1 MPKIKLLLEYPEA
14 NIYSFISDRGEDIV
28 YSFIDNNLQTTEQ
41 KKIINLIELFHQS
54 GNIENKEAFKYLQDG
69 VFEFKRGQ
77 VRILCYFLSGRKVK
91 SLVLLHG
98 FKKKCQRTPGKEL
111 DKAISRKNLLEK
123 LQIYF
128 ELEII

>member
-28 YSFIDNNLQTTEQ
+28 YSFIDNNLQETEQ
-41 KKIINLIELFHQS
+41 KKIIKLIGLFHQY
-54 GNIENKEAFKYLQDG
+54 GNIENKEAFKYLQYG

-77 VRILCYFLSGRKVK
+77 VRILCYFLTGRKVK

-98 FKKKCQRTPGKEL
+98 FKKKCQRTHKQEL
-111 DKAISRKNLLEK
+111 EKAVSRKNLIEK
-123 LQIYF
+123 LLMYF